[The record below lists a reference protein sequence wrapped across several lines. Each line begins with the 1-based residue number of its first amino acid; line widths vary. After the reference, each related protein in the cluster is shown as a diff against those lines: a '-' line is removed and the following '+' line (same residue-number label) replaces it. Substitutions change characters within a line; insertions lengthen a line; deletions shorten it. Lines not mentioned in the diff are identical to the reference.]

1 MFRIILL
8 TVTQTSHSFGRS
20 IFLAASLIA
29 TNALAQL
36 SVTEV
41 HSNQTVGSNPPAHA
55 DWWELSN
62 YGTTSVDL
70 TGWIFND
77 TTGGTTN
84 GAVILPALILG
95 PGESAIFVEGLE
107 PSQFRSWWGPNLME
121 TVTVVTY
128 TATSIGLSSTGDG
141 IRLWR
146 SGSDSSASPVVTV
159 DFGASGT
166 NTQSFVPDSLTG
178 LMTAR
183 SAIGKG
189 GAWAS
194 NETADG
200 GSPGVKPASIPLSV
214 LSLTRGQAVNPG
226 DSFELVIEAAGLPR
240 PRYQWR
246 QSGIDITGATESRL
260 RLSSFDVSK
269 VGVYTVALDNGLE
282 SRLSEP
288 VELQLS
294 EKPAAPIF
302 TKVLTNTT
310 LFAGANLTWE
320 VVATGVPQ
328 PQYAWFMDGV
338 AVTGQNGETFNLGV
352 VKSDRGGV
360 YTVVASNG
368 LGAVTNSAVLT
379 VLGRP
384 DIRITEVS
392 NARTV
397 LDPGFIDRNGFGPED
412 WWELTSFAPV
422 PALLTG
428 WRFDDNSASLAAALV
443 VAQTNLFIAPGES
456 VIFVERLTPEQF
468 RQWWGTNELPVGLKI
483 ITYTG
488 SGIGL
493 SSAGDGLRLWNASSM
508 VNSDTIAAVD
518 FPAGEPGVS
527 FNYLPETGV
536 FGSLSVLG
544 INGVYQA
551 PGTLAGVPEL
561 GSPGR
566 IGSQPAVRPPV
577 PPFLTVGLEVNTLSL
592 RFSGEMGRTYRLQ
605 RQGIGTTAWETVES
619 PIKPLLNGAT
629 LFSYRLPSDLDGALF
644 RVIAE

>member
-1 MFRIILL
+1 M
-8 TVTQTSHSFGRS
+8 TQRPDSFIRS

-29 TNALAQL
+29 TNTLAQL

-41 HSNQTVGSNPPAHA
+41 HSNQTVGSNPLAHA

-84 GAVILPALILG
+84 GAVIFSTLILG
-95 PGESAIFVEGLE
+95 PGDSAIFVEGLE
-107 PSQFRSWWGPNLME
+107 PSQFRSWWGSSLRE
-121 TVTVVTY
+121 TVPVFTY
-128 TATSIGLSSTGDG
+128 TAASIGLSSTGDG

-146 SGSDSSASPVVTV
+146 RGSDSSASPIVTV

-183 SAIGKG
+183 SAIGED

-194 NETADG
+194 NETGDG
-200 GSPGVKPASIPLSV
+200 GSPGVKPAAIPLSV

-226 DSFELVIEAAGLPR
+226 DSFELVIEAAGVPR

-246 QSGIDITGATESRL
+246 QSGINIAGATESRL
-260 RLSSFDVSK
+260 RLSSFEVSK

-288 VELQLS
+288 VELRLS
-294 EKPAAPIF
+294 EKPVAPLF
-302 TKVLTNTT
+302 TKALTNTT
-310 LFAGANLTWE
+310 VFSGANLTWE
-320 VVATGVPQ
+320 VMATGVPQ
-328 PQYAWFMDGV
+328 PLYAWFMDGV
-338 AVTGQNGETFNLGV
+338 AVTEQSGGIFNLGV
-352 VKSDRGGV
+352 VKTDRGGV

-368 LGAVTNSAVLT
+368 SGAVTNSAVLT

-422 PALLTG
+422 PVLLTG
-428 WRFDDNSASLAAALV
+428 WRFDDNSASLPAALV

-456 VIFVERLTPEQF
+456 IIFVERLTSEQF

-483 ITYTG
+483 LTYTG

-493 SSAGDGLRLWNASSM
+493 SSAGDGVRVWNASST

-527 FNYLPETGV
+527 FNYLPETEV

-544 INGVYQA
+544 VNGVYQA
-551 PGTLAGVPEL
+551 PGILAGVPEL

-566 IGSQPAVRPPV
+566 IRSQTAVVPPV
-577 PPFLTVGLEVNTLSL
+577 APFLTVGLEGNTLNL
-592 RFSGEMGRTYRLQ
+592 RFAAEMSRTYRLQ
-605 RQGIGTTAWETVES
+605 RQGIGTTAWETVDQ
-619 PIKPLLNGAT
+619 PIKPLLNGTT
-629 LFSYRLPSDLDGALF
+629 LFLYRLPSDTSGALF